1 MILKSYIV
9 EQDVRI
15 LNNYRATLIYGEN
28 KGIQDDVKEKIKIQ
42 GAGSELTTL
51 FESDLLKN
59 DLLNEKV
66 SNQSLFSTKKIIF
79 IQEVSDKIFDLAQKS
94 LEKENDD
101 VKIFLFANKLEKRSK
116 LRGLFEKD
124 KQLAIIPCYEDNA
137 RTLVVYVNDK
147 LKGYK
152 GLSGEITNLIISNS
166 NMDRRVIKN
175 ELRKITSYFKQK
187 QINKDQIQEILNIQN
202 DPNFNE
208 IKDRALM
215 GEKNKV
221 NQLLSRTDILYD
233 EVFLYL
239 NTLNNRITRLHEINK
254 MADGKKNYDEIIE
267 KLKPPVFWKDKPMM
281 VNQLKKWGQKQLEE
295 LLIKIGETEILM
307 KKNSH
312 LRNDV
317 IIKNLIVNLTNKN
330 ITSF

>member
-1 MILKSYIV
+1 
-9 EQDVRI
+9 
-15 LNNYRATLIYGEN
+15 
-28 KGIQDDVKEKIKIQ
+28 
-42 GAGSELTTL
+42 
-51 FESDLLKN
+51 
-59 DLLNEKV
+59 
-66 SNQSLFSTKKIIF
+66 
-79 IQEVSDKIFDLAQKS
+79 
-94 LEKENDD
+94 
-101 VKIFLFANKLEKRSK
+101 
-116 LRGLFEKD
+116 
-124 KQLAIIPCYEDNA
+124 
-137 RTLVVYVNDK
+137 
-147 LKGYK
+147 
-152 GLSGEITNLIISNS
+152 
-166 NMDRRVIKN
+166 MDRRVIKN

>member
-1 MILKSYIV
+1 
-9 EQDVRI
+9 
-15 LNNYRATLIYGEN
+15 
-28 KGIQDDVKEKIKIQ
+28 
-42 GAGSELTTL
+42 
-51 FESDLLKN
+51 
-59 DLLNEKV
+59 
-66 SNQSLFSTKKIIF
+66 
-79 IQEVSDKIFDLAQKS
+79 
-94 LEKENDD
+94 
-101 VKIFLFANKLEKRSK
+101 
-116 LRGLFEKD
+116 
-124 KQLAIIPCYEDNA
+124 
-137 RTLVVYVNDK
+137 
-147 LKGYK
+147 
-152 GLSGEITNLIISNS
+152 
-166 NMDRRVIKN
+166 
-175 ELRKITSYFKQK
+175 
-187 QINKDQIQEILNIQN
+187 
-202 DPNFNE
+202 
-208 IKDRALM
+208 M